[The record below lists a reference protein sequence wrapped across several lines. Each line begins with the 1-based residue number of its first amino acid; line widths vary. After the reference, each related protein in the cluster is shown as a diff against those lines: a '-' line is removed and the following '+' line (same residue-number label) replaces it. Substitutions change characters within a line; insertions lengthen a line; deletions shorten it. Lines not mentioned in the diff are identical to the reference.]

1 MSFDLTEKL
10 YYSKS
15 LNTAKYFH
23 RNYLFDLDDE
33 LVPQNL
39 REALMS
45 ENSDPV
51 PSQIVIFQNKL
62 VNKSSSIELI
72 KSNDNQADYITSL
85 QSITR
90 RGSDDVTND
99 RDKTDDESET
109 WFPSRAC
116 PNGCNCGK
124 CPIDKGI
131 KPSQSV
137 MSLVPSNS
145 STSMTLVPSNSNFF
159 ISITDV
165 VPLRN
170 NFGAI
175 IHWSVLHYH
184 GISGYKIFLD
194 GNHVASVY
202 SPSRT
207 VALIDNVNM
216 KFPHHIAVSIIK
228 TGSVTFAAKSK
239 SNKHQH
245 RRNSTARQPK
255 IMYGYPTR
263 DGEFGWQASLELLH
277 PSLGFIGHWCGGV
290 LINKYWVV
298 SSAHCVHNDLF
309 NLPLPALWTVVLGE
323 NNRKVETGYEQRI
336 PVDKIVM
343 HEKYRHFKND
353 LVLMKLSRAA
363 NLSPK
368 SGVRTIFLPSSS
380 HTKINPTRN
389 GPPPT
394 KLTSIQWNDNDDNL
408 LNLDRNEN
416 YLRKLDSSS
425 NVKSLMDKIK
435 KVNRNEIARKESPK
449 TKLRSDDASS
459 ANKTKIMSSSK
470 FTRNST
476 SIPKK
481 NHRRNDKF
489 LHRRPTNPEDY
500 ELFMS
505 AKDKQP
511 TSSSIDYYDCWTVGW
526 GKWMERGDLSDVL
539 LKIDVPIHNMQQ
551 CDDVYSGYV
560 SLNNAQHLCAGR
572 LDGTGG
578 SCIGDSGG
586 GLQCKLD
593 KNGPWILVGITSFGS
608 GCAKEG
614 YADVFTNVAYYRNWI
629 DNVIRNN

>member
-1 MSFDLTEKL
+1 MQNVHSILLTFL
-10 YYSKS
+10 IIIIGF
-15 LNTAKYFH
+15 T
-23 RNYLFDLDDE
+23 
-33 LVPQNL
+33 
-39 REALMS
+39 
-45 ENSDPV
+45 
-51 PSQIVIFQNKL
+51 
-62 VNKSSSIELI
+62 SSS
-72 KSNDNQADYITSL
+72 A
-85 QSITR
+85 
-90 RGSDDVTND
+90 
-99 RDKTDDESET
+99 
-109 WFPSRAC
+109 
-116 PNGCNCGK
+116 
-124 CPIDKGI
+124 
-131 KPSQSV
+131 
-137 MSLVPSNS
+137 
-145 STSMTLVPSNSNFF
+145 
-159 ISITDV
+159 
-165 VPLRN
+165 
-170 NFGAI
+170 
-175 IHWSVLHYH
+175 
-184 GISGYKIFLD
+184 
-194 GNHVASVY
+194 
-202 SPSRT
+202 
-207 VALIDNVNM
+207 
-216 KFPHHIAVSIIK
+216 
-228 TGSVTFAAKSK
+228 FAAKLK
-239 SNKHQH
+239 SNKQQH
-245 RRNSTARQPK
+245 RRNSTYSTARQPK
-255 IMYGYPTR
+255 IMYGFPTR

-368 SGVRTIFLPSSS
+368 SRVRTIFLPSSS

-389 GPPPT
+389 GQP
-394 KLTSIQWNDNDDNL
+394 SIYTWNDNDDNL

-416 YLRKLDSSS
+416 YLRKLDTTS
-425 NVKSLMDKIK
+425 NVALMDKIK
-435 KVNRNEIARKESPK
+435 KINRNEITKRESSK
-449 TKLRSDDASS
+449 TKLRSDDDKVSN
-459 ANKTKIMSSSK
+459 ANKTKVMNSSK

-476 SIPKK
+476 STAKK

-539 LKIDVPIHNMQQ
+539 LKIDVPIHDMQQ

-572 LDGTGG
+572 LDGSGG